1 MHLCCVPALRH
12 PFRHS
17 PSLFCR
23 FSYFLVFLRHQLT
36 NAVFAPNSRYFG
48 LGFRLVLMDLVRD
61 RVQDHLARRIK
72 RLGAPVALR
81 GRVTTFI

>member
-1 MHLCCVPALRH
+1 MGLVTFWSFLDIN
-12 PFRHS
+12 
-17 PSLFCR
+17 SL
-23 FSYFLVFLRHQLT
+23 

-61 RVQDHLARRIK
+61 RVQDHLARRIE